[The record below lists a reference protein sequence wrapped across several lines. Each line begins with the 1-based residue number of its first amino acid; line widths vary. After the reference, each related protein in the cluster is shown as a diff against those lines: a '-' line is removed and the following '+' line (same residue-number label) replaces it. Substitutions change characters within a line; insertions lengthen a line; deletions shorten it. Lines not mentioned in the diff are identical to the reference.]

1 MANERSLAV
10 GVSFLGYGTPGDG
23 VAATEFTQCPIVEEG
38 TVVFNFNDPTS
49 VDFRAEGMKDP
60 WESFDKAGDADS
72 FEFGIPSPTPEEMKE
87 FMGGEVKDGKWN
99 APVDIPIIRKL
110 MKITTLPYKDKQT
123 EYIFA
128 LCKIS
133 AKISRAPSSEQ
144 TDLMLVRCTILTP
157 VSAAGEQGS
166 PFSRAV
172 KDVTAES

>member
-1 MANERSLAV
+1 
-10 GVSFLGYGTPGDG
+10 
-23 VAATEFTQCPIVEEG
+23 
-38 TVVFNFNDPTS
+38 
-49 VDFRAEGMKDP
+49 
-60 WESFDKAGDADS
+60 
-72 FEFGIPSPTPEEMKE
+72 MKE

-99 APVDIPIIRKL
+99 APVDIPIIRKS

-144 TDLMLVRCTILTP
+144 TDLMLVRCTKLTP